1 MESYLDAMMDP
12 TPDRAVDRSV
22 DTDDERVNRQHTS
35 ADVAPELFEDVP
47 RER

>member
-1 MESYLDAMMDP
+1 MASYLDPMMDP
-12 TPDRAVDRSV
+12 TLDRAVDRSV
-22 DTDDERVNRQHTS
+22 DTDDDSGYRQHTS